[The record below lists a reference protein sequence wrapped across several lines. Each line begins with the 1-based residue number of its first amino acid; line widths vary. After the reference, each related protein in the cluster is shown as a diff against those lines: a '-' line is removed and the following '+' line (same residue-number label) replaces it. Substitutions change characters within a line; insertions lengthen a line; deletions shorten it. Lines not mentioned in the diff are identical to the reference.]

1 MSVDHQRLN
10 LTNRKGHIRLLPE
23 HLGDVDSG
31 KRSVVSKIQSFFIT
45 SLTVE
50 QSGELMAVAETEL
63 NLKPCPVNV
72 IDIFAADRGIGRN
85 TVGVHLRADN
95 GLPAV
100 LSASETCTMPQVQK
114 PRLPRDAMS
123 STVIL
128 HLSGFA
134 KSILPSLVLGRPLL
148 PVRGG
153 YVDVIQHGIGTQTAY
168 QRKTDFFQP
177 LDKRQYGEGG
187 IGNEQ

>member
-72 IDIFAADRGIGRN
+72 IDIFAADRGIGREIQSVS
-85 TVGVHLRADN
+85 TLRADN

-114 PRLPRDAMS
+114 PRLPRGSMS
-123 STVIL
+123 SLVIL
-128 HLSGFA
+128 AFVGICKINLA
-134 KSILPSLVLGRPLL
+134 VLGLRPSSL
-148 PVRGG
+148 PVR
-153 YVDVIQHGIGTQTAY
+153 Y
-168 QRKTDFFQP
+168 P
-177 LDKRQYGEGG
+177 S
-187 IGNEQ
+187 

>member
-72 IDIFAADRGIGRN
+72 IDIFAADRGIGREIQSVS
-85 TVGVHLRADN
+85 TSGQIMDYQPYFLLQRLAPCHKFKSLAFLGIDVKPGHPAFVGICKINL
-95 GLPAV
+95 AV
-100 LSASETCTMPQVQK
+100 LGLRPSSFTGA
-114 PRLPRDAMS
+114 RL
-123 STVIL
+123 
-128 HLSGFA
+128 F
-134 KSILPSLVLGRPLL
+134 
-148 PVRGG
+148 
-153 YVDVIQHGIGTQTAY
+153 VDVIQHGIGTQTAY

>member
-31 KRSVVSKIQSFFIT
+31 KRSVVSKIQGFFIT

-72 IDIFAADRGIGRN
+72 IDIFAADRGIGREIQS
-85 TVGVHLRADN
+85 V
-95 GLPAV
+95 
-100 LSASETCTMPQVQK
+100 
-114 PRLPRDAMS
+114 
-123 STVIL
+123 ST
-128 HLSGFA
+128 SGQIMDYQPYF
-134 KSILPSLVLGRPLL
+134 LL
-148 PVRGG
+148 
-153 YVDVIQHGIGTQTAY
+153 
-168 QRKTDFFQP
+168 
-177 LDKRQYGEGG
+177 
-187 IGNEQ
+187 

>member
-72 IDIFAADRGIGRN
+72 IDIFAADRGIGREIQSVS
-85 TVGVHLRADN
+85 TSGADN

-114 PRLPRDAMS
+114 PRLPRDRCQAWS
-123 STVIL
+123 SCICRDL
-128 HLSGFA
+128 QNQSC
-134 KSILPSLVLGRPLL
+134 RPWS
-148 PVRGG
+148 
-153 YVDVIQHGIGTQTAY
+153 
-168 QRKTDFFQP
+168 
-177 LDKRQYGEGG
+177 
-187 IGNEQ
+187 